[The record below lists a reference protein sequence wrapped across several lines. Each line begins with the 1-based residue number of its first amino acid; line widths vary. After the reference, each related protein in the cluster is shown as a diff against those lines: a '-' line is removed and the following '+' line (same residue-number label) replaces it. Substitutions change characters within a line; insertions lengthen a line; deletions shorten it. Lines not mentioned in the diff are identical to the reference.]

1 MSQNLLKWFL
11 QGFSVLRHP
20 NHLLLTD
27 VNNRNVIIDQLFHA
41 ASDQSNRDF
50 FWYTACIFQ
59 LSVLF
64 YVYARAT
71 IGCLLGEIPDGAGGG
86 EAIISVKF
94 LIFFLRNAF
103 RH

>member
-1 MSQNLLKWFL
+1 MSQNLLKWSL

-50 FWYTACIFQ
+50 FLVYCLH
-59 LSVLF
+59 LSTVSTFLRI
-64 YVYARAT
+64 RASYQDASSAKS
-71 IGCLLGEIPDGAGGG
+71 PMGAGGG
-86 EAIISVKF
+86 GAIISVKF
-94 LIFFLRNAF
+94 LIFF
-103 RH
+103 